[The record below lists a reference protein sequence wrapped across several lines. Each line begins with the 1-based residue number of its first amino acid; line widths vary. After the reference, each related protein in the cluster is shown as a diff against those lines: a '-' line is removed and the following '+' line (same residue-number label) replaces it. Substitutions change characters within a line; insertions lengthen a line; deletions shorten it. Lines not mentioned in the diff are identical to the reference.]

1 MSSSPAAFRPTSA
14 RTPTKQRMPLGQLDV
29 NTNKAVSSHRDALHD
44 ELESRL
50 QSAQAEYAKNLQQM
64 RQDFINAELEIE
76 QWQQSYADI
85 QEQGK
90 QLHAAYEIK
99 CIKVK
104 ELGGQL
110 EEAKVALGHHFYL
123 HSVSSSHVL
132 RFC

>member
-1 MSSSPAAFRPTSA
+1 
-14 RTPTKQRMPLGQLDV
+14 MPLGQLDV
-29 NTNKAVSSHRDALHD
+29 NTNKAVSVQRDALHD
-44 ELESRL
+44 ELDSRL
-50 QSAQAEYAKNLQQM
+50 HSAQAEYAKNLQQM

-110 EEAKVALGHHFYL
+110 EEAKVTRRIACLFNACMFTRHR
-123 HSVSSSHVL
+123 SSLLSTAPSPPK
-132 RFC
+132 

>member
-1 MSSSPAAFRPTSA
+1 MPS
-14 RTPTKQRMPLGQLDV
+14 QRDV
-29 NTNKAVSSHRDALHD
+29 LHD
-44 ELESRL
+44 ECERRL
-50 QSAQAEYAKNLQQM
+50 QSAQAEYARNLQQM
-64 RQDFINAELEIE
+64 RQDFINSELEIE

-110 EEAKVALGHHFYL
+110 EEAKVRVAHALIDT
-123 HSVSSSHVL
+123 
-132 RFC
+132 C

>member
-1 MSSSPAAFRPTSA
+1 
-14 RTPTKQRMPLGQLDV
+14 MPLGQLDV
-29 NTNKAVSSHRDALHD
+29 NTNKAVSTQRDALHD

-50 QSAQAEYAKNLQQM
+50 QSVQAEYAKNLQQM

-99 CIKVK
+99 CIKVTAPLPLK
-104 ELGGQL
+104 
-110 EEAKVALGHHFYL
+110 
-123 HSVSSSHVL
+123 
-132 RFC
+132 